1 MTVTISTKLNMP
13 SKIKIKPELNNKLFK
28 SLIARGFF
36 LNIYV
41 YNLSYKC
48 FICNMFVCNLKTP
61 FDLKYPK
68 RTHTLYFI

>member
-36 LNIYV
+36 
-41 YNLSYKC
+41 
-48 FICNMFVCNLKTP
+48 
-61 FDLKYPK
+61 
-68 RTHTLYFI
+68 